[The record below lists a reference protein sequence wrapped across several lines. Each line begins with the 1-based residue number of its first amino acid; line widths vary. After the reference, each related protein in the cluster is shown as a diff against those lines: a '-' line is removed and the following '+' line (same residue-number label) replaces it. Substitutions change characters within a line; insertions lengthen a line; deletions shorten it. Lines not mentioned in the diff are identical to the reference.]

1 MKILGI
7 IFILISGT
15 SFGFYYS
22 FKPIYRK
29 SDLLE
34 MKRAILILNSE
45 IKFLSTSIKEALN
58 SIEKSITGPI
68 SNIFSIFKKE
78 IDQRRGEELYL
89 IWEDSL
95 EKSVKNTYFI
105 KEDVEKFKL
114 IGKSIGS
121 YDKELNINGL
131 NIILD
136 YIDLSISEIEKEKLK
151 NIKMYQSIG
160 ILGSLALIILL
171 I

>member
-1 MKILGI
+1 MKIIGI
-7 IFILISGT
+7 ILILLAGT
-15 SFGFYYS
+15 SFGMYYS

-29 SDLLE
+29 NDLLE

-45 IKFLSTSIKEALN
+45 IKFLSTSIKEALLAIEN
-58 SIEKSITGPI
+58 SIALPI
-68 SNIFSIFKKE
+68 KNIFFNFRQNIEK
-78 IDQRRGEELYL
+78 RRGEELYL
-89 IWEDSL
+89 IWEESL
-95 EKSVKNTYFI
+95 QKSSKNTYFI
-105 KEDVEKFKL
+105 KEDIEKFKM

-121 YDKELNINGL
+121 YDKELNLNSL

-136 YIDLSISEIEKEKLK
+136 YIDTSIKDIENEKLK
-151 NIKMYQSIG
+151 NMKMYQSVG